1 MDRPRPRWWLLAL
14 FTALPFALLL
24 ILRNVAAIEESGV
37 NAVLTIG
44 AFLLVFILIV
54 LWLLAFS
61 RLPAG
66 HRIGGL
72 LVLGLLAAFLAA
84 SIRVS
89 GHWGDFLPQ
98 LAWRWSPDPAA
109 RAGLPALPP
118 TSAIDAAEITTSGP
132 ADFPQFLGPDR
143 DNRTSGA
150 LLPPDWSRL
159 TPRERW
165 RRDVGLGWSSFAVAG
180 PLIFTQEQ
188 RGDEEWVLCYDIRDG
203 SPVWGH
209 SDPVRFSESMGGDG
223 PRATPSVYGGR
234 VYALG
239 ATGILNCFEA
249 ATGALL
255 WSRRILEETNQPNL
269 EWAKSSS
276 PLAREDRVVVSL
288 GDSKEAV
295 LAAYHA
301 ETGHPLWQS
310 GSGPAAYASPVPA
323 TLAGRDQILSLN
335 GANVSGHDPSSGSV
349 LWEFPLPSAPAHVA
363 SPVPLPPNRLLI
375 AIGYGAGSRLLE
387 LQPGPANPDSLLPVE
402 IWHSL
407 RLKPKFADLV
417 VHGAHAY
424 GLDEGRLVCIDLATG
439 DRPWKGSRFGHGQIL
454 GVEDHLI
461 IQCEDGD
468 VAIANLNPES
478 ERVTHRFNAL
488 RGKTWNHPVLAGRL
502 LLLRNDREAIC
513 FEYPTAP

>member
-14 FTALPFALLL
+14 FTVLPFAVLLV
-24 ILRNVAAIEESGV
+24 LRNVPAIEESGV
-37 NAVLTIG
+37 NAVLTMGII
-44 AFLLVFILIV
+44 LLVLILV
-54 LWLLAFS
+54 LLWLLAFS
-61 RLPAG
+61 RLPVK
-66 HRIGGL
+66 RRLGGT
-72 LVLGLLAAFLAA
+72 LVVGLLAALLAS

-109 RAGLPALPP
+109 RAGVPALPP
-118 TSAIDAAEITTSGP
+118 GSTIDPAEITTSNP
-132 ADFPQFLGPDR
+132 ADHPQFLGPGR
-143 DNRTSGA
+143 DNRARGE
-150 LLPPDWSRL
+150 LLPPDWSRM
-159 TPRERW
+159 TPKELW
-165 RRDVGLGWSSFAVAG
+165 RREIGLGWSSFAVAG
-180 PLIFTQEQ
+180 PLVFTQEQ

-239 ATGILNCFEA
+239 ATGILNCLEA

-255 WSRRILEETNQPNL
+255 WSRQILVESEQPNL

-276 PLAREDRVVVSL
+276 PLVREDRVVVSL

-301 ETGHPLWQS
+301 ETGQPLWQT
-310 GSGPAAYASPVPA
+310 GSGPAAYASPVQT

-335 GANVSGHDPSSGSV
+335 GSNVSGHDPSSGRL
-349 LWEFPLPSAPAHVA
+349 LWEFSLPSAPAHVA

-375 AIGYGAGSRLLE
+375 GIGYGAGSRLLE
-387 LQPGPANPDSLLPVE
+387 LQPDPAKAESLLPIQ

-417 VHGAHAY
+417 VHGAYAY
-424 GLDEGRLVCIDLATG
+424 GLDEGRLVCIDLSTG
-439 DRPWKGSRFGHGQIL
+439 DRPWRGSRYGHGQIL
-454 GVEDHLI
+454 GVGDHLI

-468 VAIANLNPES
+468 VAIAQLNPDS
-478 ERVTHRFNAL
+478 ERVTHRFKAL
-488 RGKTWNHPVLAGRL
+488 RGKTWNHPVLAGRR
-502 LLLRNDREAIC
+502 LLLRNDQEAIC